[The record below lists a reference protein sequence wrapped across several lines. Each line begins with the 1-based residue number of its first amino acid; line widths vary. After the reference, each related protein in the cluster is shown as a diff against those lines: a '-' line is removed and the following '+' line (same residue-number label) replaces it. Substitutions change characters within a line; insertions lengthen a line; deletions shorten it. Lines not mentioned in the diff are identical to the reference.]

1 MIIRNDKE
9 YKDYEAR
16 VEKLIE
22 RGTEL
27 GDMELQ
33 SLEEK
38 AEFAVQVIKRWKRY
52 RENLAE
58 ILRNLFYLTLCLFTK
73 MR

>member
-27 GDMELQ
+27 GDMELGDMELL
-33 SLEEK
+33 SPEEK
-38 AEFAVQVIKRWKRY
+38 TEFT
-52 RENLAE
+52 
-58 ILRNLFYLTLCLFTK
+58 ILSDALDEYGRVFHSLPK
-73 MR
+73 GI